1 MSSTHQTKPQ
11 GPAASQTVAKAK
23 LLQVELRLPTRAL
36 FTGTARKVFA
46 TAHNG
51 AFTLLVNHTDFV
63 TALVPSILIITDE
76 TGSELF
82 FAVDEGILVKQ
93 DQQVHIAIQRGL
105 QGASLAEINELV
117 NTHFFAVDEEERV
130 ARSALSRLEA
140 NIVRRFGDL
149 RKPSL

>member
-1 MSSTHQTKPQ
+1 MTQQVKEQGAQSS
-11 GPAASQTVAKAK
+11 SQTKAK
-23 LLQVELRLPTRAL
+23 LLQVELRLPTHAL
-36 FTGTARKVFA
+36 FSGTARKVFA

-63 TALVPSILIITDE
+63 TALVPSILIVTDE

-82 FAVDEGILVKQ
+82 FAVDEGILIKK
-93 DQQVHIAIQRGL
+93 DQQVHVAIQRGL
-105 QGASLAEINELV
+105 QGESLSAINDLV

>member
-1 MSSTHQTKPQ
+1 MTQQVKEQGAQSS
-11 GPAASQTVAKAK
+11 SQTKAK

-36 FTGTARKVFA
+36 FSGTARKVFA

-63 TALVPSILIITDE
+63 TALVPSILIVTDE

-82 FAVDEGILVKQ
+82 FAVDEGILIKK
-93 DQQVHIAIQRGL
+93 DQQVHVAIQRGL
-105 QGASLAEINELV
+105 QGESLSAINDLV
-117 NTHFFAVDEEERV
+117 NTHFSAVDEEERV

>member
-1 MSSTHQTKPQ
+1 MTQQVKEQGAQSS
-11 GPAASQTVAKAK
+11 SQTKAK

-36 FTGTARKVFA
+36 FSGTARKVFA

-63 TALVPSILIITDE
+63 TALVPSILIVTDE

-82 FAVDEGILVKQ
+82 FAVDEGILIKK
-93 DQQVHIAIQRGL
+93 DQQVHVAIQRGL
-105 QGASLAEINELV
+105 QGESLSAINDLV